1 VGTWR
6 EVSGGG
12 PRGRRAAFGGTAVP
26 FRQVL
31 ALRCDTSIM
40 EAATPLRKPHV
51 RTVGDRLAIDG
62 LVVDDECAVRLVRD
76 REQSGEDPVKT
87 VQDAIGIGARVL
99 DREQAAANVEFVKTE
114 FERASREVQSEF
126 TDKARTIAEF
136 FERQFEDVFGPDNG
150 QLARELERR
159 FGDGSAVSV
168 QNRVREAVAETL
180 ARSREEL
187 VRQFSSADD
196 RNPLAD
202 FKSAAVRSINEAA
215 ARSDATQRALLAQL
229 GELKKELQA
238 LRDEKEK
245 LEEVEAERERGTAK
259 GRSFEEQVAEAVD
272 AIALAQGDVAEAVGD
287 LKEATGKTG
296 DVVVLIDATAGPARG
311 RMVVEVKDRR
321 LSSPRALAELDEAMA
336 ERSADF
342 AMLVVPTAEEVPAK
356 LEPLREYN
364 GDKLV
369 VALDPDAG
377 TLPLEL
383 GYRLARARVLMKRD
397 DGDGIDA
404 GALRDT
410 VERALAALSEERKVK
425 QQLTGAKTGIDKAY
439 ELVEAMAARVRA
451 LLGEIDALVRACGD
465 EPDGVAVAPDPPPPP
480 EPQLEL

>member
-1 VGTWR
+1 
-6 EVSGGG
+6 
-12 PRGRRAAFGGTAVP
+12 
-26 FRQVL
+26 
-31 ALRCDTSIM
+31 M
-40 EAATPLRKPHV
+40 EAATPLRHPHV

-62 LVVDDECAVRLVRD
+62 LVIDDECSVRLVRE
-76 REQSGEDPVKT
+76 REQTGEDAAKT
-87 VQDAIGIGARVL
+87 VRDAVEIGARVL
-99 DREQAAANVEFVKTE
+99 DREQAAANAEFVKTE
-114 FERASREVQSEF
+114 FERASREVQTEF
-126 TDKARTIAEF
+126 ADKARDIAQF
-136 FERQFEDVFGPDNG
+136 FERQFEEVFGADNG

-159 FGDGSAVSV
+159 FGDGSAGSV
-168 QNRVREAVAETL
+168 QNRVREAVGETL

-187 VRQFSSADD
+187 VRQFSAADD

-202 FKSAAVRSINEAA
+202 FKTAAVHSINQAA
-215 ARSDATQRALLAQL
+215 ARSDATQRALLQKL
-229 GELKKELQA
+229 GEVQRELQA

-245 LEEVEAERERGTAK
+245 IEEVEAERERGTAK

-296 DVVVLIDATAGPARG
+296 DVVVSIDATAGPARG
-311 RMVVEVKDRR
+311 RIVIEVKDRR
-321 LSSPRALAELDEAMA
+321 LSSPRALGELDAAIA

-342 AMLVVPTAEEVPAK
+342 AMLVVPTAEEVPAR

-369 VALDPDAG
+369 IALDPDAG

-383 GYRLARARVLMKRD
+383 GYRLARARVLMKHD

-404 GALRDT
+404 GAVRDT
-410 VERALAALSEERKVK
+410 VERAVAALSEERKIK

-439 ELVEAMAARVRA
+439 ELIEAMGARVRA
-451 LLGEIDALVRACGD
+451 LLAEIDMLVRACGE
-465 EPDGVAVAPDPPPPP
+465 EPPAPPVD
-480 EPQLEL
+480 PQLEL